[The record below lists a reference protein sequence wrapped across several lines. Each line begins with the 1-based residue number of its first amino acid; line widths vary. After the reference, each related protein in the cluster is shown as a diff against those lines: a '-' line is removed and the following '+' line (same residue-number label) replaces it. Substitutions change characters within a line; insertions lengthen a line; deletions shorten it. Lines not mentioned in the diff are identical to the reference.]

1 MKRLEKLKPAFWD
14 HHNVAGSHVHTGFN
28 FQRKW
33 KLIVVVT
40 SFMAILPLC
49 VMGYMDFRL
58 SRKTIENEIKHS
70 ISKILISAIISI
82 SFSEDVEKYAFEYSD
97 QCDCTDDQDMFVV
110 DQNGSLLTPSSNF
123 DQLSIANN
131 FHTDM
136 LQDTSGIKEVV
147 NQNGKDV
154 IAGYARI
161 PNSPF
166 TLVLVKSK
174 KNIAGLWIKPRLK
187 LVGYLAV
194 SIVLIVLS
202 IMGMATFLV
211 GRIHKAD
218 RKRVKALHHIGYT
231 DKLASIGRLA
241 SGIAHEINN
250 PLAIIDQKT
259 GLIQDIFTFTK
270 EFEPNEQLNQLTK
283 DILEAVERC
292 GIVTRR
298 LLDFSRHM
306 DSKVELVDI
315 EKIIRQIFSFIKE
328 DAKRQGITMSFKSR
342 DNVEDF
348 ECDRGNLQQ
357 IFLNLFNNAF
367 AAMED
372 GGQLKVEVKLNKDQ
386 KVIITISDTG
396 IGISSKD
403 INQIFEPFFSSQDSH
418 WGTGLGLSITYG
430 LIKEMNGNIVVKSE
444 LGKGT
449 SFVVILPLKASSKQD
464 SDKNLIHQA
473 SDYEQDLLK
482 SN

>member
-1 MKRLEKLKPAFWD
+1 
-14 HHNVAGSHVHTGFN
+14 
-28 FQRKW
+28 
-33 KLIVVVT
+33 
-40 SFMAILPLC
+40 
-49 VMGYMDFRL
+49 
-58 SRKTIENEIKHS
+58 
-70 ISKILISAIISI
+70 
-82 SFSEDVEKYAFEYSD
+82 VEKYAFEYSD
-97 QCDCTDDQDMFVV
+97 QCDRTDDEDMFVV

-123 DQLSIANN
+123 NKLSIANT
-131 FHTDM
+131 FHTNM

-147 NQNGKDV
+147 TPDGKDV

-161 PNSPF
+161 PNSPL

-174 KNIAGLWIKPRLK
+174 KNITGLWIKPRLK
-187 LVGYLAV
+187 LVGYLAI

-218 RKRVKALHHIGYT
+218 KKRIKALHHIGYT

-270 EFEPNEQLNQLTK
+270 EFESNEQLNKLTK

-298 LLDFSRHM
+298 LLDFARHM
-306 DSKVELVDI
+306 DSKIELVDI
-315 EKIIRQIFSFIKE
+315 EKIIGQIFSFLKA
-328 DAKRQGITMSFKSR
+328 DAKRQGITMSFNSR
-342 DNVEDF
+342 DNLKGF

-372 GGQLKVEVKLNKDQ
+372 GGQLKVDVKLNKDQ
-386 KVIITISDTG
+386 KVIITVSDTG
-396 IGISSKD
+396 IGISSSD
-403 INQIFEPFFSSQDSH
+403 INQIFEPFFSSKDSH

-430 LIKEMNGNIVVKSE
+430 LIKDMNGNIVVKSE

-449 SFVVILPLKASSKQD
+449 SFVVILPLKASTKQD
-464 SDKNLIHQA
+464 SDKDSIQQA
-473 SDYEQDLLK
+473 LDYEQDLPE

>member
-1 MKRLEKLKPAFWD
+1 MKRLKKFKPAFWD

-40 SFMAILPLC
+40 SFMAILPLF
-49 VMGYMDFRL
+49 VMSFIDFRL
-58 SRKTIENEIKHS
+58 SQKTIEDEIKHS
-70 ISKILISAIISI
+70 ISKILTSAVISI
-82 SFSEDVEKYAFEYSD
+82 SFSKNVEKYAFEYSD
-97 QCDCTDDQDMFVV
+97 QCDCTEDEDMFVV
-110 DQNGSLLTPSSNF
+110 DQNGTLLTPSSYYNE
-123 DQLSIANN
+123 LNISNTYHSSILKNLN
-131 FHTDM
+131 
-136 LQDTSGIKEVV
+136 GIKEDITP
-147 NQNGKDV
+147 NGTPI

-161 PNSPF
+161 PNSSL
-166 TLVLVKSK
+166 TLILAKSK
-174 KNIAGLWIKPRLK
+174 TNIAELWLKPRLK
-187 LVGYLAV
+187 LIGYLAV
-194 SIVLIVLS
+194 SMVLIVLS

-211 GRIHKAD
+211 GRIHRAD
-218 RKRVKALHHIGYT
+218 RKRVKALHHIGYA

-259 GLIQDIFTFTK
+259 GLIQDIFTLTK
-270 EFEPNEQLNQLTK
+270 EFQSNEQLNQLTK
-283 DILEAVERC
+283 DILKAVERC
-292 GIVTRR
+292 GTVTRR

-306 DSKVELVDI
+306 ESKIELVNI
-315 EKIIRQIFSFIKE
+315 EKIIRQIFAFLKK
-328 DAKRQGITMSFKSR
+328 DAERQGITMSFHSR
-342 DNVEDF
+342 DNIENF

-367 AAMED
+367 AAMD
-372 GGQLKVEVKLNKDQ
+372 NGGELKVDVRLNKDK

-396 IGISSKD
+396 IGISSSD
-403 INQIFEPFFSSQDSH
+403 INQIFEPFFSSKDAH

-449 SFVVILPLKASSKQD
+449 SFIVIMPLTAEKQLD
-464 SDKNLIHQA
+464 SDNDALQVT
-473 SDYEQDLLK
+473 SEFD
-482 SN
+482 

>member
-1 MKRLEKLKPAFWD
+1 MKRLKKLKPAFWD
-14 HHNVAGSHVHTGFN
+14 HHNIADSQAHSGFN

-40 SFMAILPLC
+40 TFMAILPLC
-49 VMGYMDFRL
+49 VMGFMDFRL
-58 SRKTIENEIKHS
+58 SRKTIEDEIKHA
-70 ISKILISAIISI
+70 ISRILTSAVISI
-82 SFSEDVEKYAFEYSD
+82 SLSEDVEKYAFEYSE
-97 QCDCTDDQDMFVV
+97 QCDCTEDEDMFVV
-110 DQNGSLLTPSSNF
+110 DPKGRLLTPSSYYNQF
-123 DQLSIANN
+123 NIANT

-136 LQDTSGIKEVV
+136 LEDTAGIKEVITP
-147 NQNGKDV
+147 GGIDV

-161 PNSPF
+161 PNSSL
-166 TLVLVKSK
+166 TLVLVKSRE
-174 KNIAGLWIKPRLK
+174 NIAELWIKPRLK

-194 SIVLIVLS
+194 SIVVIVLS

-218 RKRVKALHHIGYT
+218 SKRIKALHHIGYT

-259 GLIQDIFTFTK
+259 GLIQDILTLTK

-283 DILEAVERC
+283 DILESVERC
-292 GIVTRR
+292 GIVTRG
-298 LLDFSRHM
+298 LLDFARHM
-306 DSKVELVDI
+306 DSKIEPVDV
-315 EKIIRQIFSFIKE
+315 EKIIRQIFSFLEE
-328 DAKRQGITMSFKSR
+328 DAQRQGITMSFKSR
-342 DNVEDF
+342 DNIESF

-372 GGQLKVEVKLNKDQ
+372 GGGQLMVDVRLNKDK
-386 KVIITISDTG
+386 KVVITISDTG
-396 IGISSKD
+396 MGISSSD
-403 INQIFEPFFSSQDSH
+403 INQIFEPFFSSKDSH
-418 WGTGLGLSITYG
+418 WGTGFGLSITYG
-430 LIKEMNGNIVVKSE
+430 LIKEMNGHIVAKSE

-449 SFVVILPLKASSKQD
+449 SFIVILPLTAGKEAC
-464 SDKNLIHQA
+464 SDKETVPQI
-473 SDYEQDLLK
+473 
-482 SN
+482 SNDK